1 MRLCKVT
8 RISVCKS
15 LFPLGNRQHCPCL
28 FLPELPWYKVRK
40 RVCCGGRALPGPAPA
55 DGAREEDEPGLLRA
69 ASEPLGS
76 HHFCPSAPPW
86 QRPEVHVTIS
96 AQWAVSWC
104 PENKAAGFPQSVF
117 HFSVTSFE
125 ALVRNV
131 LCCICCRAAQSGYFL
146 ISQSARLSAEN
157 WVRVLAVVHRCVD
170 ALLAVPFIR
179 ADVCVELPGSP
190 TASSVACSAALL
202 HPGRLGLEA
211 KVTRPRPGLRAH
223 HLM

>member
-1 MRLCKVT
+1 MCAVEAVPCRAQLLPMGLGKKMSLGCCKPLQNHWAVI
-8 RISVCKS
+8 ISVPL
-15 LFPLGNRQHCPCL
+15 LFPGKDGL
-28 FLPELPWYKVRK
+28 F
-40 RVCCGGRALPGPAPA
+40 
-55 DGAREEDEPGLLRA
+55 
-69 ASEPLGS
+69 
-76 HHFCPSAPPW
+76 
-86 QRPEVHVTIS
+86 
-96 AQWAVSWC
+96 QWAVSWC